1 MFSGVIKY
9 VLFNLFQN
17 RIINN
22 ISNKFKKFPNKKAA
36 FIAALSG
43 NDSCQEVIQVMFRLK
58 TIVNDDPGHTVVRK
72 TVFDCMGLLKN
83 LLNNIEGE

>member
-1 MFSGVIKY
+1 MYYLYYSKLIDRIYMALVIYEKQY
-9 VLFNLFQN
+9 SDCKTYLNDLIFE
-17 RIINN
+17 
-22 ISNKFKKFPNKKAA
+22 
-36 FIAALSG
+36 LSG

>member
-1 MFSGVIKY
+1 MALVIYEKQY
-9 VLFNLFQN
+9 SDCKTYLNDLIFE
-17 RIINN
+17 
-22 ISNKFKKFPNKKAA
+22 
-36 FIAALSG
+36 LSG

>member
-1 MFSGVIKY
+1 
-9 VLFNLFQN
+9 
-17 RIINN
+17 
-22 ISNKFKKFPNKKAA
+22 
-36 FIAALSG
+36 
-43 NDSCQEVIQVMFRLK
+43 MFRLK